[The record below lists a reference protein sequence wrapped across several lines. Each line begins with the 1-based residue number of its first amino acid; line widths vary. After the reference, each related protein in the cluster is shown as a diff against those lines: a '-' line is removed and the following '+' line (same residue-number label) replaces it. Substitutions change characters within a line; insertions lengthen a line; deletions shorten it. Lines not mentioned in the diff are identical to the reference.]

1 MTISDTD
8 FHSGG
13 TRMTINRRTL
23 LQSSSAA
30 ALASLTPTAARAAG
44 DAASL
49 NGLFDAMFKESLQ
62 NNPQSATQLGMDKG
76 ANAALKARLNDASV
90 DGIAKSKAQTIDQ
103 LRRLNEFD
111 ASALTGMDRLN
122 YDTVRY
128 TRETTARIQAFDF
141 GGISGFGGSPY
152 AISQLS
158 GAYQFIPNFLDTKHS
173 IDTAQDADAYL
184 SRLEAFA
191 IQLDDDT
198 KRMAHDTALGV
209 IPPDFILDLAL
220 EQMNKARQPA
230 DQTVLVTSLAR
241 RARAKSLPDS
251 YAAGAARI
259 YSDKIVPALERQI
272 AAVTALRP
280 KARHDAGISGKESA
294 AFYAASLQS
303 YTTTRMSPKEIHR
316 LGQEQARDISARLDK
331 ALKTQGLTKG
341 TVGER
346 LTALNHDAKF
356 LFPNTDA
363 GKVQA
368 IAYCNARLDAIRP
381 LLPKAFRQNPAYAFE
396 VRRVPVE
403 IEAGAPLAYSQ
414 APPMDGSRPGLVYF
428 NLKESADWPKFA
440 LATTVFHEGLPGHQL
455 QTGLARANASLPLIR
470 QTLGFSGYAEGW
482 GLYAEQLS
490 DELGIYDDDPVG
502 RIGYLQMQLFR
513 AVRLMVDTGIFD
525 LGWSREKAIDTFV
538 TMEGHAPGSAAQ
550 EVQRYCVL
558 PGQACSYKLGHTVWI
573 RARER
578 ARQAL
583 GARYD
588 IKDFHDAGIGCG
600 LVPLEI
606 LDTVIDRYI
615 KAKAA

>member
-1 MTISDTD
+1 M
-8 FHSGG
+8 
-13 TRMTINRRTL
+13 MINRRNL
-23 LQSSSAA
+23 LQSSAAA
-30 ALASLTPTAARAAG
+30 ALASLPPANAQAAG
-44 DAASL
+44 DAAAL
-49 NGLFDAMFKESLQ
+49 NSLFDAMFKESLE
-62 NNPQSATQLGMDKG
+62 NNPQGATLLGLDKG
-76 ANAALKARLNDASV
+76 PNAALKARLNDVSDA
-90 DGIAKSKAQTIDQ
+90 GIARDKAQTIDQ
-103 LRRLNEFD
+103 LRRLKEFD
-111 ASALTGMDRLN
+111 ASALTGMDRVN

-128 TRETTARIQAFDF
+128 MRETTARLQAFDF
-141 GGISGFGGSPY
+141 GGSAGFGGSPY
-152 AISQLS
+152 AVSQLT
-158 GAYQFIPNFLDTKHS
+158 GAYQSIPNFLDTKHS
-173 IDTAQDADAYL
+173 IETAQDADAYL

-191 IQLDDDT
+191 TQLDDDT

-220 EQMNKARQPA
+220 EQLKKTRQPD

-241 RARAKSLPDS
+241 RARAKSLPHS
-251 YAAGAARI
+251 YAASAARI
-259 YSDKIVPALERQI
+259 YSNKIVPALERQI

-280 KARHDAGISGKESA
+280 KARHDARLSGKDSA
-294 AFYAASLQS
+294 AFYAASLQA
-303 YTTTRMSPKEIHR
+303 YTTTRMTPKEIHR
-316 LGQEQARDISARLDK
+316 LGQEQGKEISARLDK
-331 ALKTQGLTKG
+331 ELKGQGLTKG

-346 LTALNHDAKF
+346 LTALNHDPKF

-363 GKVQA
+363 GKLEA

-381 LLPKAFRQNPAYAFE
+381 LLPKAFRRDPAYAFE

-414 APPMDGSRPGLVYF
+414 APPIDGSRPGLVYF
-428 NLKESADWPKFA
+428 NLKDSADWPKFA
-440 LATTVFHEGLPGHQL
+440 LATTVFHEGLPGHQM

-470 QTLGFSGYAEGW
+470 QSIGSSGYAEGW

-490 DELGIYDDDPVG
+490 DELGIYDDDPFG

-538 TMEGHAPGSAAQ
+538 TMEGHAPGSAAR
-550 EVQRYCVL
+550 EVERYCVS
-558 PGQACSYKLGHTVWI
+558 PGQACSYKLGHTVWV

-578 ARQAL
+578 AKQAL
-583 GARYD
+583 GSRYD
-588 IKDFHDAGIGCG
+588 IRDFHEAGIGCG

-615 KAKAA
+615 QAKAA